1 MRLDCCR
8 CQGIENTFDERGAR
22 SDMKE
27 YQRKGPKRTTRILI
41 EAIAQDGVEGYSLMD
56 VGGGVGIILHEM
68 NKLGISKSVSVDA
81 SSAYLA
87 FARQE
92 AERLGTADRAT
103 FHQGNFVEVAPKLE
117 PADIV
122 TLDRVIC
129 CYDDMPSLVSSSAAL
144 SKKFYG
150 VVLPIDNWLAK
161 AAVMIGNFFLWL
173 SRNPFRI
180 YAHPTKEVEEI
191 VLAEG
196 LHRIFYNRVG
206 FWQVIVYGR

>member
-1 MRLDCCR
+1 M
-8 CQGIENTFDERGAR
+8 F
-22 SDMKE
+22 
-27 YQRKGPKRTTRILI
+27 
-41 EAIAQDGVEGYSLMD
+41 
-56 VGGGVGIILHEM
+56 
-68 NKLGISKSVSVDA
+68 KLGISKSVSVDA
-81 SSAYLA
+81 SSAYLV

-92 AERLGTADRAT
+92 AERVGTADRVT
-103 FHQGNFVEVAPKLE
+103 FLHGNFVEVAPKLE

-144 SKKFYG
+144 TKKFYG
-150 VVLPIDNWLAK
+150 VVFPIENWLVE

-180 YAHPTKEVEEI
+180 FAHPTKEVEEI

-196 LHRIFYNRVG
+196 LHRIFYKRVG
-206 FWQVIVYGR
+206 FWQVIVFGR